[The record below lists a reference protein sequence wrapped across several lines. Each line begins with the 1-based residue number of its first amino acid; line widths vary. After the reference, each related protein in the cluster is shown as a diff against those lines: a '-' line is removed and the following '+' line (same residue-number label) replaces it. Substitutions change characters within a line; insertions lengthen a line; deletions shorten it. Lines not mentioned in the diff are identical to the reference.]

1 MTLHVVFILV
11 RVMRSHADRPTFRR
25 PSVVLCSLLVLQL
38 MLGLASYFA
47 KFTSALGLPMGA
59 LVVLTTT
66 HLITGSLMLATSL
79 LLTLRAYRYSVSS
92 KLTGGRRVLTEQFSS

>member
-1 MTLHVVFILV
+1 
-11 RVMRSHADRPTFRR
+11 
-25 PSVVLCSLLVLQL
+25 

-79 LLTLRAYRYSVSS
+79 LVMLRAYRYSVSS
-92 KLTGGRRVLTEQFSS
+92 KLTGGQRVLTEQFSS